1 LNNCII
7 STGILT
13 WKMCNAKRKYCKPTF
28 FVAMNGSI

>member
-13 WKMCNAKRKYCKPTF
+13 CNAKRKFILYACHC
-28 FVAMNGSI
+28 NEWL